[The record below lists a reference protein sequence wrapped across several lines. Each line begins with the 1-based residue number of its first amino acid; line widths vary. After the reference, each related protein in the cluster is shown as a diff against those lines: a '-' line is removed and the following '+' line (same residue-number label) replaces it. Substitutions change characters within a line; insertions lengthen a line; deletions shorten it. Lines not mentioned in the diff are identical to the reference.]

1 MQKIKYICISNTN
14 TNIKLIL
21 YQLKT
26 INLQLIIIVRKK
38 IFMKA
43 SYKIHQGFENLRNVS
58 PELIPNCFQSSHTP
72 NSSKIALNGGYI
84 HNHNRSS
91 ACEVE

>member
-1 MQKIKYICISNTN
+1 MQKIKIHMHFKQKYKYQTYPIS
-14 TNIKLIL
+14 I
-21 YQLKT
+21 KT

-58 PELIPNCFQSSHTP
+58 PELIPNSFQFSHTP